1 MLHTELA
8 VGRLNGIGGVG
19 VSLNIS
25 SEQSVDSGRDVDE
38 TVPKVVDCV
47 RVETGEVVV
56 VVRLNNEL
64 GSSQSLV
71 DSCVVWLGKLP
82 ESGLVVDKENCA
94 DGWLA

>member
-1 MLHTELA
+1 MLVLHTELA

-71 DSCVVWLGKLP
+71 DS
-82 ESGLVVDKENCA
+82 
-94 DGWLA
+94 

>member
-1 MLHTELA
+1 VLVLHTELA

-71 DSCVVWLGKLP
+71 DS
-82 ESGLVVDKENCA
+82 
-94 DGWLA
+94 

>member
-1 MLHTELA
+1 MLVLHTELA

-47 RVETGEVVV
+47 RVETAEVVV

-71 DSCVVWLGKLP
+71 DS
-82 ESGLVVDKENCA
+82 
-94 DGWLA
+94 

>member
-1 MLHTELA
+1 
-8 VGRLNGIGGVG
+8 
-19 VSLNIS
+19 
-25 SEQSVDSGRDVDE
+25 VDSGRDVDE

-71 DSCVVWLGKLP
+71 DS
-82 ESGLVVDKENCA
+82 
-94 DGWLA
+94 